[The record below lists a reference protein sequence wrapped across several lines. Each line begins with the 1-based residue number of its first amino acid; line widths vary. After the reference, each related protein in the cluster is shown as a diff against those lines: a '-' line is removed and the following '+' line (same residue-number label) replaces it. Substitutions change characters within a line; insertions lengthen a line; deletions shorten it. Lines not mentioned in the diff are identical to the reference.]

1 MPCDSLCR
9 KFCCDNCRHFHTN
22 QANHM
27 ILNIIAIILGSNRG
41 LKMMKIHQM
50 KVLSYG
56 FGGEEKT
63 EMTGKRRI

>member
-1 MPCDSLCR
+1 
-9 KFCCDNCRHFHTN
+9 
-22 QANHM
+22 M

-50 KVLSYG
+50 KVLPYG